1 MAEFAH
7 MNINWKKI
15 VEDIHKGILSAN
27 IINAREEDSSDE
39 DQANNIEENFN
50 LQKILD
56 LNQVTIK

>member
-1 MAEFAH
+1 